1 MTFVVYLV
9 LITTLITLFNVL
21 LKRKKF
27 LISVTGD
34 NHQKFASDLKIPLTG
49 GIFLFLGI
57 LYFLDQN
64 ILSLILFI
72 FLILILGIFS
82 DLKIINSA
90 KWRFLFQILLV
101 LSFVI
106 FNDLQIFD
114 TRILILDK
122 LLSTNIVNYLF
133 VSFCILIV
141 INGSNFTDGL
151 NTLNIGY
158 YLLIGIIVWYLKLDY
173 QLNLNDIQINLFL
186 VLLILVLIMNS
197 FNMLYLGDSGSYLLG
212 FIFSVFLIS
221 LYNWNLNL
229 SPYFII
235 LLLWYPCYET
245 LFSIIR
251 KKIFNKP
258 AMEPD
263 SEHLHQLIFFLIK
276 KKFNLRILSAN
287 ILTANIINI
296 YNLLIFLFATKF
308 IYNSKAQGML
318 ILLNLIIYTVIYFK
332 ALSYKNKIK

>member
-9 LITTLITLFNVL
+9 LITTLIILFNVL

-27 LISVTGD
+27 LISLTGD

-49 GIFLFLGI
+49 GIFLFLGV

-64 ILSLILFI
+64 ILSLILFT

-82 DLKIINSA
+82 DLKVINSA
-90 KWRFLFQILLV
+90 EIRFLFQILLV

-186 VLLILVLIMNS
+186 VLFLLVLVMNS

-212 FIFSVFLIS
+212 FIFSVFLIN

-296 YNLLIFLFATKF
+296 YNLLIFLLATKF